1 SRSAQPRPAAADH
14 EHVHAPVLGVEARD
28 ATAVLVDPPEPRD
41 VPQELL
47 VVRPEA
53 ARPDHRPV
61 VEADGSERP
70 SEAVHD
76 GEEVA
81 LQRTEDV
88 LRLDAGTVPDRL
100 DADAY
105 VGCSV
110 DGHHAIG
117 AAARAAQQAA
127 GPVVLEAA

>member
-1 SRSAQPRPAAADH
+1 
-14 EHVHAPVLGVEARD
+14 
-28 ATAVLVDPPEPRD
+28 
-41 VPQELL
+41 
-47 VVRPEA
+47 
-53 ARPDHRPV
+53 PDHRPV

-110 DGHHAIG
+110 DGHHAVG

-127 GPVVLEAA
+127 GPVVLEAAREDALARHVERRSDRVAGKRRHRPAAEREGQLL